1 MAFLT
6 IFTAPKPFIDQHIAM
21 IQRNAIQSW
30 VLLSDVEI
38 FLIGDEVGLA
48 EAAKEYHVK
57 HLPDV
62 RRNQNGTPLISSMID
77 ITRRMSD
84 SPLLCI
90 VNTDILLMA
99 DIVSSSRQAAALRET
114 FVLMGQRWD
123 LDVTETLN
131 FSSGWESRLQARL
144 KEQGR
149 LHRPVG
155 SDYFIFPRTCY
166 TSIPDFT
173 IGRSGWDNWMIYK
186 SRAEK
191 WPTIDATSSI
201 TVIHQEHDYS
211 HLPDGQPH
219 YSLPESL
226 ENIRL
231 AGGTAVIR
239 YTVLDAT
246 ARLVAGKITRPIPS
260 WGRFL
265 RIVEL
270 FIRRVFGSVLAE
282 DTLETVARPRRLFR
296 RLKRRLN
303 SSKR

>member
-30 VLLSDVEI
+30 VLLPDVEI

-77 ITRRMSD
+77 IIRRISD

-90 VNTDILLMA
+90 VNTDILLMD

-123 LDVTETLN
+123 LVVTEALN
-131 FSSGWESRLQARL
+131 FSSGWESRLRARL

-155 SDYFIFPRTCY
+155 SDYFVFPRTCY
-166 TSIPDFT
+166 TSIPDFA

-191 WPTIDATSSI
+191 WPALDATSSI

-231 AGGTAVIR
+231 AGGTAAIR

-246 ARLVAGKITRPIPS
+246 ARFAAGKITRPLPS
-260 WGRFL
+260 WDRFK
-265 RIVEL
+265 RGIERC
-270 FIRRVFGSVLAE
+270 IRRVFSSVLPE
-282 DTLETVARPRRLFR
+282 ETLEIVARPRRLFR

>member
-90 VNTDILLMA
+90 VNTDILLMD
-99 DIVSSSRQAAALRET
+99 DIVSSSHQTAALRET

-123 LDVTETLN
+123 LDVTEALS
-131 FSSGWESRLQARL
+131 FSSGWESRLRARL

-155 SDYFIFPRTCY
+155 SDYFVFPRTCY
-166 TSIPDFT
+166 TSIPDFA

>member
-6 IFTAPKPFIDQHIAM
+6 IFTAPKPFIDQHIGM

-30 VLLSDVEI
+30 VLLPDVEI
-38 FLIGDEVGLA
+38 FLLGDEVGMA
-48 EAAKEYHVK
+48 EVAKEFRVK

-62 RRNQNGTPLISSMID
+62 RRNQSGTPLIGSMID
-77 ITRRMSD
+77 ITRQMSD

-90 VNTDILLMA
+90 VNTDILLMD
-99 DIVSSSRQAAALRET
+99 DIVSSSREATALRET

-123 LDVTETLN
+123 LDVTEALN
-131 FSSGWESRLQARL
+131 FSSGWESRLRARL

-155 SDYFIFPRTCY
+155 SDYFVFPRTCY
-166 TSIPDFT
+166 TSIPDFA

-191 WPTIDATSSI
+191 WPAIDATSSI

-231 AGGTAVIR
+231 AGGTAAIR
-239 YTVLDAT
+239 YTILDTT
-246 ARLVAGKITRPIPS
+246 ARLVAGKITRPLPS
-260 WGRFL
+260 WDRFK
-265 RIVEL
+265 RSIER
-270 FIRRVFGSVLAE
+270 FIRRVFGSVLPE
-282 DTLETVARPRRLFR
+282 DILETVARPRRLFR

>member
-1 MAFLT
+1 MALLT

-30 VLLSDVEI
+30 VLLPDVEI

-48 EAAKEYHVK
+48 VAAKEYHVK

-90 VNTDILLMA
+90 VNTDILLMD

-123 LDVTETLN
+123 LVVTEALN
-131 FSSGWESRLQARL
+131 FSSGWESRLRVRL

-155 SDYFIFPRTCY
+155 SDYFVFPRTCY
-166 TSIPDFT
+166 TSIPDFA

-186 SRAEK
+186 SRVEK

-231 AGGTAVIR
+231 AGGTAAIR

-246 ARLVAGKITRPIPS
+246 ARLAAGKITRPLPS
-260 WGRFL
+260 WDRL
-265 RIVEL
+265 LHIVEL

-303 SSKR
+303 SLKR